1 MVYKAIAKALTE
13 QHIDLFS
20 AVKLSECKITKKY
33 LLDKAGIDICTGSA
47 VMIAIPYFV
56 KDDTVG
62 NISEY
67 AKSRDYHLFFATL
80 FEELLPKL
88 RSEFAEYKFEGFV
101 DHSPIDEINAS
112 AMAGLGIIGAN
123 GLLIT
128 KKYSSFIFLGEII
141 TDAPIQC
148 VKKEITLCESCGL
161 CMNSCPV
168 GCDKHGCL
176 SAITQKKGDLTEA
189 EKELILANGSAWG
202 CDICQ
207 KICPHTQK
215 ALKSDSIYSNI
226 PFFSEKRTSRLTYQ
240 MVEEMSE
247 DEFKERAY
255 SWRGK
260 GVLLRNLLL
269 LESLNK

>member
-1 MVYKAIAKALTE
+1 
-13 QHIDLFS
+13 
-20 AVKLSECKITKKY
+20 
-33 LLDKAGIDICTGSA
+33 
-47 VMIAIPYFV
+47 
-56 KDDTVG
+56 
-62 NISEY
+62 
-67 AKSRDYHLFFATL
+67 
-80 FEELLPKL
+80 
-88 RSEFAEYKFEGFV
+88 
-101 DHSPIDEINAS
+101 
-112 AMAGLGIIGAN
+112 
-123 GLLIT
+123 
-128 KKYSSFIFLGEII
+128 
-141 TDAPIQC
+141 
-148 VKKEITLCESCGL
+148 
-161 CMNSCPV
+161 MNSCPV